1 MIVDVWSRNVIAA
14 TVFDQESMDLAASL
28 FTQAWILVAWPECI

>member
-28 FTQAWILVAWPECI
+28 FTQA